1 MSESNEP
8 LAGIVLCGGN
18 SRRMGYSKALLPFG
32 NETML
37 QRVIR
42 IMSQVTSPVI
52 AVKAE
57 SQHLPELPDHL
68 LITQDRKPEQGPLE
82 GIRMGLRALEQHD
95 GNTLKNAAAY
105 VTSCD
110 VPLLQ
115 PKFIQAVASQL
126 GNAEA
131 AVVVEDGF
139 RHPLAAVYRTSVI
152 PVIDRLLDAGR
163 QRPLFL
169 FEQVDTVLIPTQD
182 LLSAD
187 PKLSSLLNLNQPEDY
202 LDALKQAKLKPDPK
216 ILTQFDLLDDS
227 SF

>member
-1 MSESNEP
+1 MSEPNQP
-8 LAGIVLCGGN
+8 LAGVVLCGGN
-18 SRRMGYSKALLPFG
+18 SRRMGHSKALLPFG

-52 AVKAE
+52 AVKAD

-95 GNTLKNAAAY
+95 DNTLPNAAAY

-115 PKFIQAVASQL
+115 PEFVQAVASRL

-152 PVIDRLLDAGR
+152 PVIDRLLDAGQ

-169 FEQVDTVLIPTQD
+169 FEQVETVLIPAQD
-182 LLSAD
+182 LLLAD
-187 PKLSSLLNLNQPEDY
+187 PKLSSLLNLNQPKDY
-202 LDALKQAKLKPDPK
+202 LAALKQAELKPDPN
-216 ILTQFDLLDDS
+216 LLAQFDLLDDS

>member
-1 MSESNEP
+1 
-8 LAGIVLCGGN
+8 
-18 SRRMGYSKALLPFG
+18 
-32 NETML
+32 ML
-37 QRVIR
+37 TT
-42 IMSQVTSPVI
+42 QV
-52 AVKAE
+52 
-57 SQHLPELPDHL
+57 
-68 LITQDRKPEQGPLE
+68 
-82 GIRMGLRALEQHD
+82 
-95 GNTLKNAAAY
+95 
-105 VTSCD
+105 
-110 VPLLQ
+110 
-115 PKFIQAVASQL
+115 VASQL